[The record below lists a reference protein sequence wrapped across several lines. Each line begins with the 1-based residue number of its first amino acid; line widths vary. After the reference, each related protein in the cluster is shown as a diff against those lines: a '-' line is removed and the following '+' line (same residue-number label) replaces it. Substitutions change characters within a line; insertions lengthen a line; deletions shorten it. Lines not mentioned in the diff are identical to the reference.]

1 MSLMSTPTLTRTAAA
16 FLFSLGAACG
26 LPPDEGALESTSQEQ
41 ELVTNAP
48 SLGSASSFAVLAAST
63 VTCTN
68 ASAIGGDVGV
78 APGSAITG
86 FNPGCTT
93 SGTIHAGDGV
103 AVAAHADVATAY
115 NSLAGAACEYNL
127 TGVDLGGK
135 TLAPGV
141 YCFDSSASLGGQL
154 RLDGK
159 GKSDAK
165 WIFQIASTITTASN
179 ASVVMVNKAQPCN
192 VFWQVGSS
200 ATLGSGTAF
209 KGNVLAFSS
218 ITVVNGTSLVGRALT
233 VTGAVTLDHNE
244 ISLGSCSQPR
254 PPKGGGKGH

>member
-1 MSLMSTPTLTRTAAA
+1 MSRMSTPNLTRTAAA
-16 FLFSLGAACG
+16 FLFSLAAACG
-26 LPPDEGALESTSQEQ
+26 LPPEEGAVESASQ
-41 ELVTNAP
+41 ELVSSGP
-48 SLGSASSFAVLAAST
+48 SLGSAASFAVLGAST

-68 ASAIGGDVGV
+68 ASSVGGDVGV
-78 APGSAITG
+78 APGTDITG

-93 SGTIHAGDGV
+93 TGTIHAGDGP
-103 AVAAHADVATAY
+103 AVAAHADLGIAY
-115 NSLAGAACEYNL
+115 NGLAGAACQTNL
-127 TGVDLGGK
+127 TGRDLGGM

-165 WIFQIASTITTASN
+165 WIFQIASTITTATS
-179 ASVVMVNKAQPCN
+179 ASVVMVNKGQPCN

-209 KGNVLAFSS
+209 KGNVVAFSS
-218 ITVVNGTSLVGRALT
+218 ITVVSGTNLVGRALALN
-233 VTGAVTLDHNE
+233 GAVTLDHNE
-244 ISLGSCSQPR
+244 ISLGTCNQTS
-254 PPKGGGKGH
+254 GGGSGKPPRSH